1 MLESIFQSHQEQCP
15 VKLDECFIESKNF
28 VEQCNSYENEYKEY
42 AKKSKEEAMRQ
53 IQETKSM
60 IKAISMQV
68 DALIETFILMDS
80 TLTKLEGC
88 C

>member
-1 MLESIFQSHQEQCP
+1 MLESLFQSHQEQCP

-28 VEQCNSYENEYKEY
+28 VEQCNSYENEYKKY

-60 IKAISMQV
+60 IKDVSVKV
-68 DALIETFILMDS
+68 DAVIESFLVIDQS
-80 TLTKLEGC
+80 PKLSGI
-88 C
+88 

>member
-1 MLESIFQSHQEQCP
+1 MLESLFQSHQEQCP

-60 IKAISMQV
+60 IKDVSVKV
-68 DALIETFILMDS
+68 DAVIESFLVIDQS
-80 TLTKLEGC
+80 PKLPGI
-88 C
+88 